1 MLFTHEVSSLRES
14 SLNMYSLSD
23 QVGEQCSIFYSPWAS
38 LLHCWCCLPETSHV
52 RGIDLIREERR
63 LRLAERTPEEV
74 AVEDARVKSW
84 FEERTK
90 DWVVVFL
97 NPLKPLKILVNP
109 HILAMSINSS
119 FVHEC
124 IYRPRSCL
132 CIHSI

>member
-1 MLFTHEVSSLRES
+1 MQYLLFSMGIV
-14 SLNMYSLSD
+14 
-23 QVGEQCSIFYSPWAS
+23 AS
-38 LLHCWCCLPETSHV
+38 LLVTLCLPETSHV

-63 LRLAERTPEEV
+63 LRLAERTPEQV

-84 FEERTK
+84 YEERTK

-119 FVHEC
+119 FVLMSTYTVLVPVRISLSTHWNPSPN
-124 IYRPRSCL
+124 R
-132 CIHSI
+132 